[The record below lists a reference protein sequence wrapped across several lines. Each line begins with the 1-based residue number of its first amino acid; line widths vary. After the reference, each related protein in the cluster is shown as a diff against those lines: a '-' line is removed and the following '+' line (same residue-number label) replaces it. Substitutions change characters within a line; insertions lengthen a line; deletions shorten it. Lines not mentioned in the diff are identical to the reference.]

1 MLKAAVT
8 FLLAMSCLFVNAQK
22 NQLSG
27 RINDSTEKKYLR
39 WASVS
44 LIKKSDSTLVTFTRT
59 NEKGE
64 FSLQNLDTG
73 KYVLLIT
80 YPHFADYMD
89 DLNLTGDLDMGQV
102 TLTPAS
108 KLLDAVIIRANGAIR
123 IKGDTTEFVADSFK
137 VKDGATVEDLLKKL
151 PGLSVNSKGEI
162 TAQGKRV
169 DKVLVDGEEFFGD
182 DPTMATKN
190 ISSKA
195 VDKVQVFDT
204 KTDQQKITGIT
215 TGTEG
220 KTVNIKLKE
229 SAKKGWF
236 AKAEAGTDFH
246 KYYDSKAYYNNFK
259 GKKKISFYGTHSN
272 VNTGSLNWQ
281 DRQKLGMDDNMQFDE
296 IGGFYYSFSSGDD
309 FSDWGSRGLPQ
320 SWTGG
325 ALYSNK
331 WGNLDRN
338 NVNLSYRY
346 NRLLTIGTGTTY
358 TQNILPSGVT
368 YNNKYTTKN
377 SLLQQHALN
386 GKYEWKLDSLSTLKF
401 TASQTY
407 KTGSSRG
414 TNNGEFLNSQLD
426 TVNQSFNTTF
436 NDTKKNQGDYAL
448 MHTQLFKKKGRQ
460 LVTTLKFASV
470 DDDNSGFNITR
481 LNYFSGGSFNYS
493 DTVDQ
498 KKTFVGHSN
507 TIGIKTSWVEPLNN
521 KWQMILDYAF
531 NQNHAR
537 SLRNTF
543 DRDNLGKYEELV
555 STLSNNFK
563 MDAISTGGTASF
575 RYMNKK
581 IKMLFGTGIS
591 TVELKLN
598 NLDNGIKNN
607 YHFFNVTPQAN
618 IGFTPKPQSN
628 IGINYRGNT
637 VQPNIQQLQPLRD
650 NTDVLN
656 EYIGNPDLKVGFTH
670 SINLNVN
677 SYKVLTNIWKSM
689 NFSYQIQQ
697 NAITQYNTVDVNTG
711 KRTYYPVNV
720 NGNRSWYFWS
730 NLDRNGGGKKPN
742 LSARLSGNGQHFQN
756 FVNGQKALTRSYS
769 VTTELGFGY
778 DKEDKYDFNIN
789 PRVAYNSSKSSLST
803 SINNN
808 YWSYGGEVN
817 INFETFWGV
826 EFDSNFDF
834 DLRQKLEAFPT
845 NTNLIIWNGG
855 LEKKIMK
862 KTATIRLLARDILNQ
877 NKGFTR
883 NISSTFVSDD
893 RFQRIGRYFMLKLE
907 WNFTKKIEGE
917 KK

>member
-1 MLKAAVT
+1 MLKPAAT
-8 FLLAMSCLFVNAQK
+8 LLLALCCLFANAQK
-22 NQLSG
+22 SKLSG
-27 RINDSTEKKYLR
+27 RINDSTEKKFLH

-44 LIKKSDSTLVTFTRT
+44 LLKKSDSSLVTYTRS
-59 NEKGE
+59 NDKGE
-64 FSLQNLDTG
+64 FQFPALNEG
-73 KYVLLIT
+73 NYVLMIT
-80 YPHFADYMD
+80 YPHYADYID
-89 DLNLTGDLDMGQV
+89 DLTLKGDMDLGQL

-108 KLLDAVIIRANGAIR
+108 KLLDAVIVRSNGAIR

-204 KTDQQKITGIT
+204 KTDQQKATGIT
-215 TGTEG
+215 TGNEG

-296 IGGFYYSFSSGDD
+296 IGGFYFSFSSGDD
-309 FSDWGSRGLPQ
+309 FSDWGSRGLPN

-331 WGNLDRN
+331 WGNLDKN
-338 NVNLSYRY
+338 NINLSYRY

-358 TQNILPSGVT
+358 NQNILPSGVT

-386 GKYEWKLDSLSTLKF
+386 GKYEWKLDSMATIKV
-401 TASQTY
+401 TVAQTY
-407 KTGSSRG
+407 KTGTSRG
-414 TNNGEFLNSQLD
+414 TNNSEFLNSQLD
-426 TVNQSFNTTF
+426 TVNQSFNSTY

-448 MHTQLFKKKGRQ
+448 QHTQLFKKKGRQ
-460 LVTTLKFASV
+460 LITSLKYSSV
-470 DDDNSGFNITR
+470 DDDNFGFNTTR
-481 LNYFSGGSFNYS
+481 LRYFNNGNFDHS

-507 TIGIKTSWVEPLNN
+507 TAGIKTSWIEPINS
-521 KWQMILDYAF
+521 KWQLILDYSY
-531 NQNHAR
+531 NRNHAR
-537 SLRNTF
+537 SLRNTY

-555 STLSNNFK
+555 PTLSNNFS
-563 MDAISTGGTASF
+563 MDAVSNGGSANF
-575 RYMNKK
+575 RYIYKK
-581 IKMLFGTGIS
+581 IRMLFGSGVS
-591 TVELKLN
+591 DVVLKLN
-598 NLDNGIKNN
+598 NLDNGVKNN
-607 YHFFNVTPQAN
+607 YHFFNLTPQVN
-618 IGFTPKPQSN
+618 FGFAPKSQSN
-628 IGINYRGNT
+628 IGIGYRGNT
-637 VQPNIQQLQPLRD
+637 IQPNIQQLQPLRD

-656 EYIGNPDLKVGFTH
+656 EYIGNPDLKVGFNH
-670 SINLNVN
+670 SVNFYLN
-677 SYKVLTNIWKSM
+677 SFKVLSNTWKNI
-689 NFSYQIQQ
+689 NFTYQVQQ

-711 KRTYYPVNV
+711 KRTYYPVNI
-720 NGNRSWYFWS
+720 NGNRSWFLWS
-730 NLDRNGGGKKPN
+730 GLERNGSGKKPN
-742 LSARLSGNGQHFQN
+742 ISGRISGNGQRFQN
-756 FVNGQKALTRSYS
+756 FVNGQKAITRSFS
-769 VTTELGFGY
+769 VTTEFGFGFSK
-778 DKEDKYDFNIN
+778 DEKYDFSIN
-789 PRVAYNSSKSSLST
+789 PRLSYNSSKSSLST
-803 SINNN
+803 SIDNN
-808 YWSYGGEVN
+808 YWSYGGELN
-817 INFETFWGV
+817 TNFVMPWSL
-826 EFDSNFDF
+826 EFNSNMDF
-834 DLRQKLEAFPT
+834 DLRQKLKAFPT
-845 NTNLIIWNGG
+845 NTNLIVWNGSI
-855 LEKKIMK
+855 ERKIMK
-862 KTATIRLLARDILNQ
+862 KTAKIIFVARDILNQ

-893 RFQRIGRYFMLKLE
+893 RFQRIGRYFMLRLE
-907 WNFTKKIEGE
+907 WNFTKKVETE

>member
-27 RINDSTEKKYLR
+27 RINDSTEKKFLHF
-39 WASVS
+39 ASVS
-44 LIKKSDSTLVTFTRT
+44 VLKKSDSTLVSFTRT

-64 FSLQNLDTG
+64 FHIQDLEKGN
-73 KYVLLIT
+73 YVLLIT

-89 DLNLTGDLDMGQV
+89 DLSLTSDMDLGQL

-108 KLLDAVIIRANGAIR
+108 KLLDAVIVRANGAIR

-204 KTDQQKITGIT
+204 KTEQQKITGIT
-215 TGTEG
+215 NGTEG

-229 SAKKGWF
+229 NAKKGWF

-246 KYYDSKAYYNNFK
+246 RYYDSKAYYNNFK

-331 WGNLDRN
+331 WGTLDKNNL
-338 NVNLSYRY
+338 NLSYRY

-386 GKYEWKLDSLSTLKF
+386 GKYEWKLDSFATLKL
-401 TASQTY
+401 TVTQTY
-407 KTGSSRG
+407 KTGSSSG
-414 TNNGEFLNSQLD
+414 TNNSEFLNSQRD
-426 TVNQSFNTTF
+426 TVNQSFNNTL
-436 NDTKKNQGDYAL
+436 NDTKKNQGDYSL
-448 MHTQLFKKKGRQ
+448 THTQLFKKKGRQ
-460 LVTTLKFASV
+460 LITTMKYSSV
-470 DDDNSGFNITR
+470 DDDNSGLNNTR
-481 LNYFSGGSFNYS
+481 LRYFRNGSFDHA

-498 KKTFVGHSN
+498 KKIFLGHS
-507 TIGIKTSWVEPLNN
+507 TTAGIKTSWVEPLNS
-521 KWQMILDYAF
+521 KWQIILDYAY
-531 NQNHAR
+531 NRNHAR

-543 DRDNLGKYEELV
+543 DRDNLGKYESLV
-555 STLSNNFK
+555 PTLSNNFT
-563 MDAISTGGTASF
+563 MDALSNGGTATL
-575 RYMNKK
+575 RYFYKK
-581 IKMLFGTGIS
+581 IRVTAGTGIS
-591 TVELKLN
+591 NIDLKLN
-598 NLDNGIKNN
+598 NLDNGLKNN
-607 YHFFNVTPQAN
+607 YHFFNITPQAN
-618 IGFTPKPQSN
+618 FGFSPKPQSN

-637 VQPNIQQLQPLRD
+637 IQPNIQQLQPLRD

-656 EYIGNPDLKVGFTH
+656 EYIGNPDLKVGFSH
-670 SINLNVN
+670 SVNVYIN
-677 SYKVLTNIWKSM
+677 SYKVLTNIWKSL

-697 NAITQYNTVDVNTG
+697 NAITQYNTVDVTTG
-711 KRTYYPVNV
+711 KRTYYPINV
-720 NGNRSWYFWS
+720 NGNRNWFLWS
-730 NLDRNGGGKKPN
+730 GLERNGGGKKPN
-742 LSARLSGNGQHFQN
+742 MSVRFSGNGQHFQN
-756 FVNGQKALTRSYS
+756 FVNGQKALTRSFS

-778 DKEDKYDFNIN
+778 SKDEKYDFSIN
-789 PRVAYNSSKSSLST
+789 PRLSYNTSKSSLST

-808 YWSYGGEVN
+808 YWSYGGELN
-817 INFETFWGV
+817 ANFKMPWSL
-826 EFDSNFDF
+826 EFISNFDF
-834 DLRQKLEAFPT
+834 DMRQKLKAFPT

-855 LEKKIMK
+855 IERKIMK
-862 KTATIRLLARDILNQ
+862 KTATISFVARDVLNQ

-883 NISSTFVSDD
+883 NISSNFVSDD
-893 RFQRIGRYFMLKLE
+893 RFQRVGRYFLLKFE
-907 WNFTKKIEGE
+907 WNLTKKPEAE